1 MTRTFRRTLLGT
13 VAFVAIGLAVA
24 FASTPPGQTDNEQGA
39 AVSAYRSGPLQRLI
53 SQVGSLVVYQIKP
66 ALSDLGHG
74 RIAPARFQAQATA
87 WVTDI
92 SFAQQQFD
100 SCAPPAPLRPATDLY
115 DTALQQYI
123 EAVRAFN
130 AAAAG
135 PVARRIS
142 AMHSAAQIANGA
154 DAIWNHADQQL
165 TTVLRHYGLRAD
177 RPVTSTSVVGC

>member
-24 FASTPPGQTDNEQGA
+24 FASTPQGQTGKEQRA
-39 AVSAYRSGPLQRLI
+39 TMSAYRSGPLQRLV

-74 RIAPARFQAQATA
+74 RIAPARFQAQAA
-87 WVTDI
+87 GWVTDI
-92 SFAQQQFD
+92 EFAQQQFD
-100 SCAPPAPLRPATDLY
+100 SCPAPVPLRPAADLY
-115 DTALQQYI
+115 DNALQQYV

-135 PVARRIS
+135 PAARRIS
-142 AMHSAAQIANGA
+142 AMHSAALLANGA
-154 DAIWNHADQQL
+154 DGVWDRADKQL
-165 TTVLRHYGLRAD
+165 TGVLQHYGLPTD
-177 RPVTSTSVVGC
+177 RPVTPTNVIGC